1 MCVVYRDHPILF
13 LCLCVLIVSRNYAD
27 SVSVFLC
34 VLYWD
39 HAILPVY
46 VQIVCRNLCETQE
59 ASRLLCR
66 RYADHCRRHI
76 VEIMLTTTTKP
87 TSCTK
92 FRFDSIFFLL
102 VFLVVVVFLH
112 DCISCPG
119 TNRIEETVISRLHI
133 GHSFFVFVLKGEEP
147 PVCIPCNHWTYSAYL
162 VWFHRN
168 KQRNDIFLLDLWGFY
183 LITFLWI
190 IIRNRAKFF
199 EDYKFLITF

>member
-1 MCVVYRDHPILF
+1 M
-13 LCLCVLIVSRNYAD
+13 
-27 SVSVFLC
+27 
-34 VLYWD
+34 
-39 HAILPVY
+39 Y

-133 GHSFFVFVLKGEEP
+133 GHSYVTQSFLLKGEEP
-147 PVCIPCNHWTYSAYL
+147 PVSIPCDELLTIEHNETTLLFRFYWNKGTIFCGSATG
-162 VWFHRN
+162 
-168 KQRNDIFLLDLWGFY
+168 DL
-183 LITFLWI
+183 I
-190 IIRNRAKFF
+190 
-199 EDYKFLITF
+199 